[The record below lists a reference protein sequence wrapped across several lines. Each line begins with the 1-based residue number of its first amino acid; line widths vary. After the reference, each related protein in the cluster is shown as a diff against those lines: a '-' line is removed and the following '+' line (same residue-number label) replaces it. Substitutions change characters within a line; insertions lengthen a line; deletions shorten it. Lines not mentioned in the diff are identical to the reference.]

1 MTLSRY
7 RHTGPLYPS
16 GAVFGLY
23 RSARNNEV
31 ASTSAVHQQASVEN
45 SIRNT
50 AITGPLTD
58 KKPTHT
64 LTLLILSLNVFIVR
78 VFFICQTFSERLAHD
93 SSVFWQEG
101 FLCTV
106 FQES

>member
-23 RSARNNEV
+23 RSASNNEV

-58 KKPTHT
+58 RKPTHT
-64 LTLLILSLNVFIVR
+64 MTLLILSLNVSMVR
-78 VFFICQTFSERLAHD
+78 VFFNCQTFSERLARD
-93 SSVFWQEG
+93 
-101 FLCTV
+101 
-106 FQES
+106 

>member
-16 GAVFGLY
+16 RAVFGLY

-50 AITGPLTD
+50 GITGALTD
-58 KKPTHT
+58 RNPTHT
-64 LTLLILSLNVFIVR
+64 ITLLILSLNVSMVR

-93 SSVFWQEG
+93 
-101 FLCTV
+101 
-106 FQES
+106 